1 MDRAF
6 PRPVAILFAAVV
18 AVAIIA
24 MFRSLPT
31 GGDGGPRTATVVV
44 VDAGHG
50 GEDGGTV
57 VFGLREKDLT
67 LDLAHRLARALEV
80 RGLRPVLTRTDDS
93 TVPLEERVA
102 AARANP
108 GAVFVSLHCN
118 RFGTPSVG
126 GVEAYVASPSAPVE
140 IKLEPG
146 DAPRAYRDHRSHE
159 LAQRIVESA
168 ATAAGMTSR
177 GVRESSFLV
186 VRQAPPPAVIIECGY
201 LSNPRDALLVAK
213 AEVRTQL
220 AEAIAREVDAYC
232 QERRTNRLLGLS
244 AWSGVIAPKDLPVP
258 IGEGGG

>member
-102 AARANP
+102 AGAR
-108 GAVFVSLHCN
+108 
-118 RFGTPSVG
+118 
-126 GVEAYVASPSAPVE
+126 
-140 IKLEPG
+140 
-146 DAPRAYRDHRSHE
+146 
-159 LAQRIVESA
+159 
-168 ATAAGMTSR
+168 
-177 GVRESSFLV
+177 
-186 VRQAPPPAVIIECGY
+186 
-201 LSNPRDALLVAK
+201 
-213 AEVRTQL
+213 VRTTALTEAFSYAQYREQQRAEGRLPLFAVGPDGRVHVYSDKVDFTPGPGWKIL
-220 AEAIAREVDAYC
+220 ALPKGGEDAG
-232 QERRTNRLLGLS
+232 RR
-244 AWSGVIAPKDLPVP
+244 A
-258 IGEGGG
+258 